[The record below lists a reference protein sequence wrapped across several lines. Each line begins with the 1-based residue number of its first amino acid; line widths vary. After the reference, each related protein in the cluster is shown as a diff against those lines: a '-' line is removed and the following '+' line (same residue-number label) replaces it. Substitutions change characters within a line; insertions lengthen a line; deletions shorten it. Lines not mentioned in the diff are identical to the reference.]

1 MTAPSWYY
9 RHDDVVSGP
18 VSFTALAALLAAG
31 TIGPDSPV
39 WTEEWREWR
48 RAADFPELHAAAEI
62 AAPSAASEEK
72 PEEPEE
78 YPLTGRPSFR
88 EAFRITQLALGAFT
102 FLVLSLA
109 FAAWGARQAVEPVGL
124 LFAFL
129 AGPVLV
135 TLLATYVLSLPVAGL
150 VYYCLKALSRR

>member
-1 MTAPSWYY
+1 MTDPGWYY
-9 RHDDVVSGP
+9 RRDDIVCGP
-18 VSFTALAALLAAG
+18 VSFTALADLLAAG
-31 TIGPDSPV
+31 KIGPDSPV

-48 RAADFPELHAAAEI
+48 RAVEFPELHAAAEI
-62 AAPSAASEEK
+62 AALSAASEEK
-72 PEEPEE
+72 PEESEE

-88 EAFRITQLALGAFT
+88 EVFRMTQLALGAFT

-109 FAAWGARQAVEPVGL
+109 FASWGARQAVEPVGL

-135 TLLATYVLSLPVAGL
+135 TLLATYVLSVPVAGV
-150 VYYCLKALSRR
+150 VYWCMRTLSRR